1 MKCKSTYRSWEVE
14 GRNGRGK
21 GGRALSF
28 PYKVRSK
35 EILSTVAGTGNG
47 GLIVF
52 FEVEEET
59 EKALRIV
66 I

>member
-1 MKCKSTYRSWEVE
+1 ME

-21 GGRALSF
+21 GVRALSL

-35 EILSTVAGTGNG
+35 ETLSTVAGTGNG
-47 GLIVF
+47 GLIMF

-59 EKALRIV
+59 EKALRTAI
-66 I
+66 